1 MAASSPLLLAIDIGT
16 TSTKGLLVS
25 TAGEVVAS
33 DQHFSQTL
41 FPHPGYAEQNPE
53 EILAG
58 VLKILLKLGE
68 HRPAAICFSAAMHSL
83 MAVDEKGKALTPLM
97 LWSDTRSAAQAARL
111 RLEQQAQPL
120 YEITGTPVHPMSPLC
135 KLMWL
140 KENDTSTFERAYKF
154 ISIKEYVL
162 FHLTG
167 TFAIDYS
174 IASATGMFDLDRKTW
189 AEQALRLSGIHESRL
204 SKPVD
209 CQTQFFFTAPLAAE
223 LSFEQ
228 TPIIIGASDGCLA
241 QLGSQAMGAG
251 DLSLTI
257 GTSGAVRRATTQRK
271 PDPLG
276 RVFNYILGDH
286 FICGG
291 ATNSGTA
298 LLQWY
303 SENIDSSAPAGI
315 KEFAEEVKNIP
326 ATCDGLLMIPYLLG
340 ERAPLYQ
347 PEATGAFLGIT
358 IHHNRWHFQR
368 AILEGICFQLRWI
381 AETVEE
387 VCGLSHRIYIS
398 GGFTRSTVWM
408 QMLSDVLGKELILRA
423 ENDASAMGA
432 AQMGFSSLGIEHEFS
447 VKTEKTFQP
456 DKSLHPI
463 YSTAYLHYRTLS
475 EAINHRP

>member
-25 TAGEVVAS
+25 TTGEVVAS

-53 EILAG
+53 EILGG
-58 VLKILLKLGE
+58 VLKLLVKLGE
-68 HRPAAICFSAAMHSL
+68 HKPAAICFSAAMHSL
-83 MAVDEKGKALTPLM
+83 MAVDERGKALTPLM
-97 LWSDTRSAAQAARL
+97 LWSDTRSAGQAARL
-111 RLEQQAQPL
+111 RREQRAQPL

-140 KENDTSTFERAYKF
+140 KENDASTFERAYKF

-174 IASATGMFDLDRKTW
+174 IASATGMFDLDQKTW
-189 AEQALRLSGIHESRL
+189 AQQALQLLEIQESRL

-209 CQTQFFFTAPLAAE
+209 CQTRFFFTAPLAAE
-223 LSFEQ
+223 LSFAQ

-276 RVFNYILGDH
+276 RVFNYILGDR

-291 ATNSGTA
+291 ATNNGTA

-303 SENIDSSAPAGI
+303 SENMDTSAPKDI
-315 KEFAEEVKNIP
+315 KAFVEEIKNIP
-326 ATCDGLLMIPYLLG
+326 AACDGLLMIPYLLG

-347 PEATGAFLGIT
+347 PEARGAFLGIT
-358 IHHNRWHFQR
+358 IQHHRRHFQR
-368 AILEGICFQLRWI
+368 AMLEGICFQLRWI

-387 VCGLSHRIYIS
+387 VCGPSHRIYIS

-408 QMLSDVLGKELILRA
+408 QMLSDVLGKELILRE
-423 ENDASAMGA
+423 ENDASALGA
-432 AQMGFSSLGIEHEFS
+432 AQWGFLALGIPHEFS
-447 VKTEKTFQP
+447 VKNEKKFQP
-456 DKSLHPI
+456 DRGLHQI
-463 YSTAYLHYRTLS
+463 YSAAYPSYRQLS
-475 EAINHRP
+475 SAINKHP